1 MFQDLNTNSKQD
13 FEEYFSALT
22 TSVFIF
28 EMENQRTL
36 RYSFLAQTLDTVEKI
51 VFKKWLQSPVSENQ
65 KLWNSHNTKSQGV
78 INLRRKH
85 QSSMQE

>member
-1 MFQDLNTNSKQD
+1 MFQYLNTNSKQD

-36 RYSFLAQTLDTVEKI
+36 RSSLLAQTLDTVEKI
-51 VFKKWLQSPVSENQ
+51 VF
-65 KLWNSHNTKSQGV
+65 
-78 INLRRKH
+78 
-85 QSSMQE
+85 